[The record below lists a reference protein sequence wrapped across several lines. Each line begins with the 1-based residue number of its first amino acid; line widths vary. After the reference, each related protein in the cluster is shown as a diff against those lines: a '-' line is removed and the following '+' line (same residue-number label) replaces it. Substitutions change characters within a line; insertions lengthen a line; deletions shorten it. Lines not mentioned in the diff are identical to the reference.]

1 MRDVAL
7 TMSLLQS
14 LAVPVNADLGATNS
28 TSTIPNPPAAES
40 QPSGDIPLAAGLD
53 WIVSLQEATVVPIQV
68 EGRLISTLQFSTDS
82 GATFNTVETE
92 VIATADPALAASGKF
107 RRIAKI
113 GRRLLDDYGIRDGA
127 LVRFKTVYTTTG
139 RVMGDAA
146 ATVKATSYLTRE
158 AAE

>member
-40 QPSGDIPLAAGLD
+40 QPSGDIPLEAGLD
-53 WIVSLQEATVVPIQV
+53 WIVSFLEATGTPIQV
-68 EGRLISTLQFSTDS
+68 EGRLVATLQFSLDS
-82 GATFNTVETE
+82 GGTYQTVEPE
-92 VIATADPALAASGKF
+92 VIATVDPALAASGKF
-107 RRIAKI
+107 RRTAKI
-113 GRRLLDDYGIRDGA
+113 GRRLLDDYGIRDGS
-127 LVRFKTVYTTTG
+127 LIRFKTVYTTTG
-139 RVMGDAA
+139 RVMGDGA
-146 ATVKATSYLTRE
+146 ATVKVTSYLTRG